1 MKRKWFIMSVIVGI
15 VLIGIVTLGF
25 IMSNVEIPRYK
36 VVNAENNIEIRR
48 YSPMIVA
55 EVQIKG
61 QREDAMGDGF
71 RLLADYIFG
80 NNITHKNIAMTA
92 PVQQQKI
99 DDMWRINF
107 IMPSEYKMNTLL
119 PTPVSAL
126 ITLKEV
132 PAKMFV
138 VITFNGKNSDKNLK
152 KHEEK
157 LIEYIHSQNLLVKDE
172 PKYAFYNPPWTL
184 PFMRRNEVMIEI
196 ISQ

>member
-1 MKRKWFIMSVIVGI
+1 MKKKWFIISLITGI
-15 VLIGIVTLGF
+15 VLIGIITLGP
-25 IMSNVEIPRYK
+25 IMSNVEVPSYK
-36 VVNAENNIEIRR
+36 VVNTANNIEVRQ
-48 YSPMIVA
+48 YSPMIIA

-61 QREDAMGDGF
+61 QREDAIGDGF

-99 DDMWRINF
+99 DNTWRISF
-107 IMPSEYKMNTLL
+107 IMPSEYKMNTL
-119 PTPVSAL
+119 PTPISQL
-126 ITLKEV
+126 IRLKEV
-132 PAKMFV
+132 PAKMFA
-138 VITFNGKNSDKNLK
+138 VITFNGRNSDKNLK

-157 LIEYIHSQNLLVKDE
+157 LIEYTQSQNLLVRGE

-184 PFMRRNEVMIEI
+184 PFMRRNEVMIEV